1 MGYKNI
7 EPRWKKGESG
17 NPNGRPKKLHPTLM
31 KTTAYS
37 KSQIVDI
44 IQYMVSLTEKQLN
57 EILDDANSTVFEKTI
72 ASAIKKSISKG
83 YLDSIETLLNR
94 VYGKPNESL
103 DITSNGKTLND
114 KIEIEIITTKMKN
127 ND

>member
-1 MGYKNI
+1 MGYKDI
-7 EPRWKKGESG
+7 QPRWKKGESG
-17 NPNGRPKKLHPTLM
+17 NPKGRPKKLHPTLM

-37 KSQIVDI
+37 KNQIVDI

-57 EILDDANSTVFEKTI
+57 EILEDNESTVFEKTI

-94 VYGKPNESL
+94 VYGKPSDSL
-103 DITSNGKTLND
+103 DITSNGKDLNN
-114 KIEIEIITTKMKN
+114 KIEIEIITTKLKQ

>member
-1 MGYKNI
+1 
-7 EPRWKKGESG
+7 
-17 NPNGRPKKLHPTLM
+17 
-31 KTTAYS
+31 
-37 KSQIVDI
+37 
-44 IQYMVSLTEKQLN
+44 VSLTEKQLN
-57 EILDDANSTVFEKTI
+57 EILDDSNSTVFEKTI